1 MNSFCYES
9 SPLYTAVYWL
19 SFAFTPAFLI
29 ATLVVLYVAYLKL
42 KEKEL
47 RCDRVLSGNYK
58 ADSRIPSV
66 RELAVEMEVN
76 PNTVMRSFERLQA
89 NDIIYNKRG
98 IGYFVASDAEQKI
111 REMRHNQF
119 VEEVLPAVF
128 KEMHLLDVG
137 IDELTKA
144 YTLYISTIK

>member
-1 MNSFCYES
+1 MNYNTNQSIFIQ
-9 SPLYTAVYWL
+9 
-19 SFAFTPAFLI
+19 I
-29 ATLVVLYVAYLKL
+29 A
-42 KEKEL
+42 E
-47 RCDRVLSGNYK
+47 RICDRVLSGNYK

-119 VEEVLPAVF
+119 VEEV
-128 KEMHLLDVG
+128 MHARSCQEPELQKVRAELDQAYREINARLGQQDQETLLQLADLEN
-137 IDELTKA
+137 ELREET
-144 YTLYISTIK
+144 S

>member
-1 MNSFCYES
+1 MNYNTNQSIFIQ
-9 SPLYTAVYWL
+9 
-19 SFAFTPAFLI
+19 I
-29 ATLVVLYVAYLKL
+29 A
-42 KEKEL
+42 E
-47 RCDRVLSGNYK
+47 RICDRVLSGNYK

-119 VEEVLPAVF
+119 VEEVLQGDAPARCRYRR
-128 KEMHLLDVG
+128 
-137 IDELTKA
+137 A
-144 YTLYISTIK
+144 YESLYIIYIYH

>member
-1 MNSFCYES
+1 MNYNTNQSIFIQ
-9 SPLYTAVYWL
+9 
-19 SFAFTPAFLI
+19 I
-29 ATLVVLYVAYLKL
+29 AD
-42 KEKEL
+42 
-47 RCDRVLSGNYK
+47 RISDRVLSGDYK

-98 IGYFVASDAEQKI
+98 IGYFVAPDAERKI

-119 VEEVLPAVF
+119 VEDVLPSLF
-128 KEMHLLDVG
+128 KEMYLLDVG
-137 IDELTKA
+137 IEELTEA
-144 YTLYISTIK
+144 YTLYISTIKK

>member
-1 MNSFCYES
+1 MNYNTNQSIFIQ
-9 SPLYTAVYWL
+9 
-19 SFAFTPAFLI
+19 I
-29 ATLVVLYVAYLKL
+29 A
-42 KEKEL
+42 E
-47 RCDRVLSGNYK
+47 RICDRVLSGNYK

-76 PNTVMRSFERLQA
+76 PKRLQA

>member
-1 MNSFCYES
+1 MNYNTNQSIFIQ
-9 SPLYTAVYWL
+9 
-19 SFAFTPAFLI
+19 I
-29 ATLVVLYVAYLKL
+29 A
-42 KEKEL
+42 E
-47 RCDRVLSGNYK
+47 RICDRVLSGNYK

-119 VEEVLPAVF
+119 VEEVLSAVF

>member
-1 MNSFCYES
+1 MNYNTNQSIFIQ
-9 SPLYTAVYWL
+9 
-19 SFAFTPAFLI
+19 I
-29 ATLVVLYVAYLKL
+29 A
-42 KEKEL
+42 E
-47 RCDRVLSGNYK
+47 RICDRVLSGNYK

-119 VEEVLPAVF
+119 VEVDTSRRLQGDAPARCRYRR
-128 KEMHLLDVG
+128 
-137 IDELTKA
+137 A
-144 YTLYISTIK
+144 YESLYIIYIYH

>member
-1 MNSFCYES
+1 MNYNTNQSIFIQ
-9 SPLYTAVYWL
+9 
-19 SFAFTPAFLI
+19 I
-29 ATLVVLYVAYLKL
+29 AD
-42 KEKEL
+42 
-47 RCDRVLSGNYK
+47 RISDRVLSGDYK

-98 IGYFVASDAEQKI
+98 IGYFVAPDAERKI

-119 VEEVLPAVF
+119 VEDVLPSLF
-128 KEMHLLDVG
+128 KEMYLLDVG
-137 IDELTKA
+137 IDELTEA
-144 YTLYISTIK
+144 YTLYISTIKK